1 MCTPS
6 VQTVLL
12 TALTLLSHFYINS
25 LQPYWEKS
33 LRSPWD
39 PHQDTTQAYALEDL
53 ITIQLCAHCLSG
65 TELI

>member
-12 TALTLLSHFYINS
+12 TALTLLSHLYINS

-33 LRSPWD
+33 LRSPWG

-53 ITIQLCAHCLSG
+53 ITIQLFAHCLSG